1 MDNCI
6 VRVRSLLGGHYR
18 GGRYIDATPQDIE
31 ARTLSRKEFAALQSD
46 PGLSVEIIKNGDN
59 TEIISQAE

>member
-1 MDNCI
+1 MDTCI

-31 ARTLSRKEFAALQSD
+31 ARTLSRKEFAAFQSD
-46 PGLSVEIIKNGDN
+46 PGLSVEIIQDDEATATDN
-59 TEIISQAE
+59 PAA